1 VDPTPEGASLI
12 AVALVSGTV
21 IHALQKAPLP
31 RPVRMENHPWEWGYQ
46 ILLVDGLG
54 NRVCVDIHS
63 EPFGDPEDTP

>member
-1 VDPTPEGASLI
+1 
-12 AVALVSGTV
+12 V